1 LVIADEHLG
10 TDPSN
15 RLKYESSQA
24 EGAQLPGMF
33 HNSNGS
39 NSSSNDSK
47 TKGEKPPRK
56 KHNRFNGM
64 SEEEVA
70 KKILP
75 DLITPDLDILII
87 GINPGM
93 YAAFKGHHYAGPGNH
108 FWKCMFLSGL
118 LPRPMTAED
127 DRKLLEHGIGF
138 TNIVERTTK
147 GTANLTRREI
157 EEGNVSLTQKI
168 QHYRPKIAVFNGKG
182 IMRSLVTKRSF
193 TLVNNL
199 TK

>member
-1 LVIADEHLG
+1 MGEHDGEPEDPDRLVIADEHLG

-15 RLKYESSQA
+15 RLKYESSQS

-75 DLITPDLDILII
+75 DLITPDLDILIVSRAI
-87 GINPGM
+87 
-93 YAAFKGHHYAGPGNH
+93 
-108 FWKCMFLSGL
+108 L
-118 LPRPMTAED
+118 L
-127 DRKLLEHGIGF
+127 
-138 TNIVERTTK
+138 
-147 GTANLTRREI
+147 
-157 EEGNVSLTQKI
+157 KI
-168 QHYRPKIAVFNGKG
+168 QIHCQ
-182 IMRSLVTKRSF
+182 
-193 TLVNNL
+193 
-199 TK
+199 